1 MRRMICSI
9 AAALCILTGCS
20 KEIKVVP
27 TEVLT
32 VEYGDE
38 LDQSKLFDAKASDQ
52 GVKVEKVTGFD
63 SKKVGEQTLRV
74 LFAIEGTEV
83 EKEIKVVIKDT
94 KKPTIKLKKDKITI
108 TMGDE
113 INLRDNV
120 KTVTDPVDGKLPYSK
135 KEIKKSGFYIDQG
148 KLDLKKAGTYEVKV
162 NAFDANG
169 NKSEKA
175 FDVVVK
181 KKPKKK
187 AAVSDQPAISETD
200 VQEKQQSS
208 QASNG
213 ETAPATGSGNQS
225 TKPKDNA
232 GTSTK
237 QPEKPAEPAQ
247 CVSDGNFGRLGN
259 SGMVFIGS
267 DAKDAKVKA
276 SAWADE
282 QLNYGEGPWGVKG
295 YNGYYAW
302 SVFDNCGERNDVW
315 TVDFY
320 K

>member
-27 TEVLT
+27 TEALT
-32 VEYGDE
+32 VEDGDE
-38 LDQSKLFDAKASDQ
+38 LNQSKLFDAKASDQ

-63 SKKVGEQTLRV
+63 SKKVGEQTLQV
-74 LFAIEGTEV
+74 LFAVEGTEV
-83 EKEIKVVIKDT
+83 EKEVKVVIKDT
-94 KKPTIKLKKDKITI
+94 KKPTIKLKKDKITM
-108 TMGDE
+108 TLGDN

-135 KEIKKSGFYIDQG
+135 KEIKISGFYIDQG

-175 FDVVVK
+175 FDVIVK

-187 AAVSDQPAISETD
+187 VAVSDQPAISEIE
-200 VQEKQQSS
+200 VQEKQQLS

-237 QPEKPAEPAQ
+237 QPEKSAEPAQ

-267 DAKDAKVKA
+267 DAKDAKMKA
-276 SAWADE
+276 DAWAESVIFDE
-282 QLNYGEGPWGVKG
+282 NSPYYMKG
-295 YNGYYAW
+295 YYSW
-302 SVFDNCGERNDVW
+302 SVYDNCGERNDVW

-320 K
+320 

>member
-38 LDQSKLFDAKASDQ
+38 LNQSKLFDAKASDQ

-63 SKKVGEQTLRV
+63 SKKVGEQTLQG
-74 LFAIEGTEV
+74 LFAVEGTEI

-94 KKPTIKLKKDKITI
+94 KKPTIKLKKDKITM
-108 TMGDE
+108 TLGDE

-200 VQEKQQSS
+200 VQENQQSS
-208 QASNG
+208 QASNR

-225 TKPKDNA
+225 TKPKNNA
-232 GTSTK
+232 ATSTK

-247 CVSDGNFGRLGN
+247 CISDGNFGRLGN
-259 SGMVFIGS
+259 SDMVFIGS
-267 DAKDAKVKA
+267 DAKDAKMKA
-276 SAWADE
+276 DAWAE
-282 QLNYGEGPWGVKG
+282 SVIFNENSPYYMKG
-295 YNGYYAW
+295 YYSW
-302 SVFDNCGERNDVW
+302 SVYDNCGERNDVW

-320 K
+320 

>member
-1 MRRMICSI
+1 MRKMICGI
-9 AAALCILTGCS
+9 AVALCILTGCS
-20 KEIKVVP
+20 KEVKVVP
-27 TEVLT
+27 TKVVT

-52 GVKVEKVTGFD
+52 GVKVKKVTGFD
-63 SKKVGEQTLRV
+63 SKKVGEQTLQV
-74 LFAIEGTEV
+74 LFAVEETEV

-94 KKPTIKLKKDKITI
+94 KKPTIKLKKDEITI
-108 TMGDE
+108 MLGDK
-113 INLRDNV
+113 INLRENV
-120 KTVTDPVDGKLPYSK
+120 KTVIDPVDGKLPYSK
-135 KEIKKSGFYIDQG
+135 KEIKKFGFYINQG

-162 NAFDANG
+162 IAFDANG

-175 FDVVVK
+175 IDVVVK

-187 AAVSDQPAISETD
+187 ASVTDQPAISETD

-213 ETAPATGSGNQS
+213 ETVPATGSGNQS

-237 QPEKPAEPAQ
+237 QSEKPAEPAQ

-259 SGMVFIGS
+259 SDMVFIGS
-267 DAKDAKVKA
+267 DAKDAKMKA
-276 SAWADE
+276 DAWAESVIFDE
-282 QLNYGEGPWGVKG
+282 NSPYYMKG
-295 YNGYYAW
+295 YYSW
-302 SVFDNCGERNDVW
+302 SVYDNCGERNDVW

-320 K
+320 

>member
-1 MRRMICSI
+1 M
-9 AAALCILTGCS
+9 
-20 KEIKVVP
+20 
-27 TEVLT
+27 
-32 VEYGDE
+32 
-38 LDQSKLFDAKASDQ
+38 
-52 GVKVEKVTGFD
+52 
-63 SKKVGEQTLRV
+63 
-74 LFAIEGTEV
+74 
-83 EKEIKVVIKDT
+83 
-94 KKPTIKLKKDKITI
+94 
-108 TMGDE
+108 
-113 INLRDNV
+113 RDNV
-120 KTVTDPVDGKLPYSK
+120 KTVTDPVDGELPYSK

-148 KLDLKKAGTYEVKV
+148 KLDLKKAGTYEVRV
-162 NAFDANG
+162 HAFDANG

-187 AAVSDQPAISETD
+187 ATVSDQPVIGETD

-213 ETAPATGSGNQS
+213 KTAPATGPGNQS

-259 SGMVFIGS
+259 SDMVFIGS
-267 DAKDAKVKA
+267 DAKDAKMKA
-276 SAWADE
+276 DAWAESVIFDE
-282 QLNYGEGPWGVKG
+282 NSPYYMKG
-295 YNGYYAW
+295 YYSW
-302 SVFDNCGERNDVW
+302 SVYDNCGERNDVW

-320 K
+320 

>member
-1 MRRMICSI
+1 MKKLIFLMI
-9 AAALCILTGCS
+9 AALCILTGCS

-27 TEVLT
+27 SEALT
-32 VEYGDE
+32 VEYGGE
-38 LDQSKLFDAKASDQ
+38 LNQSKLFDAKKSDQ

-63 SKKVGEQTLRV
+63 SKKVGEQTLQV
-74 LFAIEGTEV
+74 LFAVEGIEI
-83 EKEIKVVIKDT
+83 EKEVKVVIKDT
-94 KKPTIKLKKDKITI
+94 KKPTIKLKKDKITM
-108 TMGDE
+108 TLGDN
-113 INLRDNV
+113 INLRENV

-135 KEIKKSGFYIDQG
+135 KEIRKSGFYIDQG
-148 KLDLKKAGTYEVKV
+148 KLDLKKAGTYEVRV
-162 NAFDANG
+162 HAFDANG

-181 KKPKKK
+181 NKPKKK

-225 TKPKDNA
+225 TKPKDRA

-267 DAKDAKVKA
+267 DAKDAKMKA
-276 SAWADE
+276 DAWAESVIFDE
-282 QLNYGEGPWGVKG
+282 NSPYYMKG
-295 YNGYYAW
+295 YYSW
-302 SVFDNCGERNDVW
+302 SVYDNCGERNNVW

-320 K
+320 

>member
-1 MRRMICSI
+1 MKKSNFLMI
-9 AAALCILTGCS
+9 AALCILTGSS

-27 TEVLT
+27 TEALT

-38 LDQSKLFDAKASDQ
+38 LNQSKLFDAKASDQ

-63 SKKVGEQTLRV
+63 SKKVGEQTLQV
-74 LFAIEGTEV
+74 LFAVEGTEI

-94 KKPTIKLKKDKITI
+94 KKPTIKLKKDKITM
-108 TMGDE
+108 TLGDE

-200 VQEKQQSS
+200 VQENQQSS
-208 QASNG
+208 QASNR

-225 TKPKDNA
+225 TKPKNNA
-232 GTSTK
+232 ATSTK

-247 CVSDGNFGRLGN
+247 CISDGNFGRLGN
-259 SGMVFIGS
+259 SDMVFIGS
-267 DAKDAKVKA
+267 DAKDAKMKA
-276 SAWADE
+276 DAWAE
-282 QLNYGEGPWGVKG
+282 SVIFNENSPYYMKG
-295 YNGYYAW
+295 YYSW
-302 SVFDNCGERNDVW
+302 SVYDNCGERNDVW

-320 K
+320 

>member
-1 MRRMICSI
+1 MKKSNFLMI
-9 AAALCILTGCS
+9 AALCILTGCS

-27 TEVLT
+27 TEALT

-38 LDQSKLFDAKASDQ
+38 LNQSKLFDAKASDQ

-63 SKKVGEQTLRV
+63 SKKVGEQTLQV
-74 LFAIEGTEV
+74 LFAVKGTEI

-94 KKPTIKLKKDKITI
+94 KKPTIKLKKDKITM
-108 TMGDE
+108 TLGDK

-120 KTVTDPVDGKLPYSK
+120 KTVTDPVDGELSYSK

-200 VQEKQQSS
+200 VQENQQSS
-208 QASNG
+208 QASNR

-225 TKPKDNA
+225 TKPKNNA
-232 GTSTK
+232 ATSTK

-247 CVSDGNFGRLGN
+247 CISDGNFGRLGN
-259 SGMVFIGS
+259 SDMVFIGS
-267 DAKDAKVKA
+267 DAKDAKMKA
-276 SAWADE
+276 DAWAE
-282 QLNYGEGPWGVKG
+282 SVIFNENSPYYMKG
-295 YNGYYAW
+295 YYSW
-302 SVFDNCGERNDVW
+302 SVYDNCGERNDVW

-320 K
+320 

>member
-32 VEYGDE
+32 VEYGAE

-63 SKKVGEQTLRV
+63 SKKVGEQTLQV
-74 LFAIEGTEV
+74 LFAVEGTEI

-94 KKPTIKLKKDKITI
+94 KKPTIKLKKDKITM
-108 TMGDE
+108 TLGDK

-120 KTVTDPVDGKLPYSK
+120 KTVTDPVDGELSYSK
-135 KEIKKSGFYIDQG
+135 KEIKKSGFYIDQE

-175 FDVVVK
+175 FDVIVK

-187 AAVSDQPAISETD
+187 GAVSKQPANSETN
-200 VQEKQQSS
+200 VQEEQHSS
-208 QASNG
+208 QASNR
-213 ETAPATGSGNQS
+213 ETSPATGSGNQS
-225 TKPKDNA
+225 AKPEDNA

-237 QPEKPAEPAQ
+237 QPEKTAEPAH

-259 SGMVFIGS
+259 SGKVFIGS
-267 DAKDAKVKA
+267 DAKDAKMKA
-276 SAWADE
+276 DAWAESVIFDE
-282 QLNYGEGPWGVKG
+282 NSPYYMKG
-295 YNGYYAW
+295 YYSW
-302 SVFDNCGERNDVW
+302 SVYDNCGERNDVW

-320 K
+320 

>member
-1 MRRMICSI
+1 MRKMICSI

-27 TEVLT
+27 VEALT

-38 LDQSKLFDAKASDQ
+38 LDQSKLFDAKASYQ

-74 LFAIEGTEV
+74 LFAVEGTEV

-148 KLDLKKAGTYEVKV
+148 NLDLKKTGTYEVKV
-162 NAFDANG
+162 NAFDCNG
-169 NKSEKA
+169 NVSKKTFKIIIRNDKTRKEFSSTTKTDVYIDEDNMNQGYSTGNNLPQNQKDVREKNTAPSEESSSVKSEEP
-175 FDVVVK
+175 
-181 KKPKKK
+181 KP
-187 AAVSDQPAISETD
+187 SNSCGPA
-200 VQEKQQSS
+200 
-208 QASNG
+208 
-213 ETAPATGSGNQS
+213 
-225 TKPKDNA
+225 
-232 GTSTK
+232 
-237 QPEKPAEPAQ
+237 
-247 CVSDGNFGRLGN
+247 DGQIGN
-259 SGMVFIGS
+259 SGLTFKTYEDAIAWGEKAQAESENIVSYTPMEMYDTCDNVIGYTVS
-267 DAKDAKVKA
+267 YSYAK
-276 SAWADE
+276 
-282 QLNYGEGPWGVKG
+282 
-295 YNGYYAW
+295 
-302 SVFDNCGERNDVW
+302 
-315 TVDFY
+315 
-320 K
+320 

>member
-1 MRRMICSI
+1 MKKSNFLMI
-9 AAALCILTGCS
+9 AALCILTGCS

-27 TEVLT
+27 TEALT

-38 LDQSKLFDAKASDQ
+38 LNQSKLFDAKASDQ

-63 SKKVGEQTLRV
+63 SKKVGEQTLQV
-74 LFAIEGTEV
+74 LFAVKGTEI
-83 EKEIKVVIKDT
+83 EKEIKVVIKYT
-94 KKPTIKLKKDKITI
+94 KKPTIKLKKDKITM
-108 TMGDE
+108 TLGDK

-120 KTVTDPVDGKLPYSK
+120 KTVTDPVDGELSYSK

-175 FDVVVK
+175 FDVIVK

-200 VQEKQQSS
+200 VQENQQSS
-208 QASNG
+208 QASNR

-225 TKPKDNA
+225 TKPKNNA
-232 GTSTK
+232 ATSTK

-247 CVSDGNFGRLGN
+247 CISDGNFGRLGN
-259 SGMVFIGS
+259 SDMVFIGS
-267 DAKDAKVKA
+267 DAKDAKMKA
-276 SAWADE
+276 DAWAE
-282 QLNYGEGPWGVKG
+282 SVIFNENSPYYMKG
-295 YNGYYAW
+295 YYSW
-302 SVFDNCGERNDVW
+302 SVYDNCGERNDVW

-320 K
+320 

>member
-1 MRRMICSI
+1 MRKMICSI

-27 TEVLT
+27 TEALT

-38 LDQSKLFDAKASDQ
+38 LNQSKLFDAKASDQ

-63 SKKVGEQTLRV
+63 SKKVGEQTLQV
-74 LFAIEGTEV
+74 LFAVEGTEV
-83 EKEIKVVIKDT
+83 EKEVKVVIKDT
-94 KKPTIKLKKDKITI
+94 KKPTIKLKKDKITM
-108 TMGDE
+108 TLGDK

-181 KKPKKK
+181 EKPKKK
-187 AAVSDQPAISETD
+187 ASVSDQPVIGETD

-213 ETAPATGSGNQS
+213 ETAPATGTGNQS

-267 DAKDAKVKA
+267 DAKDAKMKA
-276 SAWADE
+276 DAWAESVIFDE
-282 QLNYGEGPWGVKG
+282 NSPYYMKG
-295 YNGYYAW
+295 YHSW
-302 SVFDNCGERNDVW
+302 SVYDNCGERNDVW

-320 K
+320 